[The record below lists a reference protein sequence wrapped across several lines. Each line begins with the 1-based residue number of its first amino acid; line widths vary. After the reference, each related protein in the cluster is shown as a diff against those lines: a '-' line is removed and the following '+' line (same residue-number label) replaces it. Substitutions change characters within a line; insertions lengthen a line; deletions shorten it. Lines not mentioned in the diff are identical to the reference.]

1 MSRRDGPSSDAPLD
15 ASSPA
20 ASLDSVLRGRRS
32 VRHYRAKAVPAADVQ
47 AVLAAATW
55 APSPHHSGPWRF
67 VVLTRH
73 AAKVRFATA
82 MGAAWQKDLEEDG
95 LRAERI
101 ARLLT
106 RSFERIT
113 SAPVAIIFCM
123 TEARFDSYPDARRQE
138 AERIMAA
145 HSVGAA
151 LQNAMLTAYAR
162 GLATCWMCAP
172 LFCPDSVVAALSLDP
187 TLRPQALL
195 TLGYAAE
202 ALPPHPPRLAPEL
215 VAHWD

>member
-1 MSRRDGPSSDAPLD
+1 MNRLSGPPSDAPLD
-15 ASSPA
+15 PSSLA
-20 ASLDSVLRGRRS
+20 ASLDTVLRGRRS
-32 VRHYRAKAVPAADVQ
+32 VRHYRSTVVPAADIQ

-55 APSPHHSGPWRF
+55 APSPHHSAPWRF
-67 VVLTRH
+67 VVLTRLP
-73 AAKVRFATA
+73 AKRRFATA
-82 MGAAWQKDLEEDG
+82 MGAAWQKDLEGDG
-95 LRAERI
+95 LPAERI

-106 RSFERIT
+106 RSYERIT
-113 SAPVAIIFCM
+113 RAPVAIIFCM

-172 LFCPDSVVAALSLDP
+172 LFCPDTVVAAMSLEP

-202 ALPPHPPRLAPEL
+202 PLPPHPPRLAPEL
-215 VAHWD
+215 IAHWH